1 MDTDRREPRDAV
13 DRIEFKTPC
22 AVPWSTM
29 RGDERVRHCDRCGK
43 NVYNIAAL
51 TRPEALRLVA
61 NKEGGRC
68 VRIFRRPDG
77 TVATAD
83 CWSRLRAAR
92 KKGMVP
98 WLAALAVVGWAELS
112 AARFGL
118 SRLQELAARFSPEP
132 TVLSVDWD
140 VPATR
145 LGRTPPA
152 PARRPEDILREL
164 LSDDG
169 APGGI

>member
-1 MDTDRREPRDAV
+1 MDADRREPRDAV
-13 DRIEFKTPC
+13 DRIELKTPC

-29 RGDERVRHCDRCGK
+29 RGDERVRHCDRCEK

-77 TVATAD
+77 TVVTAD
-83 CWSRLRAAR
+83 CSSRLRAAR
-92 KKGMVP
+92 KKGIGP

-118 SRLQELAARFSPEP
+118 SRLQELAERFNPKP

-140 VPATR
+140 VPVAR
-145 LGRTPPA
+145 LGGSPPA
-152 PARRPEDILREL
+152 PAPRPEDVLNDVWVDE
-164 LSDDG
+164 G
-169 APGGI
+169 PGGI

>member
-1 MDTDRREPRDAV
+1 MNTDRRGPLDAV
-13 DRIEFKTPC
+13 DRIELKTPC

-29 RGDERVRHCDRCGK
+29 RGDERMRHCDRCGK
-43 NVYNIAAL
+43 NVYNLAAL

-68 VRIFRRPDG
+68 VRIFRRRDG
-77 TVATAD
+77 TVVTAD

-92 KKGMVP
+92 KQGIVP
-98 WLAALAVVGWAELS
+98 WLAALVIVGWAELN

-118 SRLQELAARFSPEP
+118 LRLHALAERFGPRP

-140 VPATR
+140 VPRTR
-145 LGRTPPA
+145 LGRSPPA
-152 PARRPEDILREL
+152 PPPRPEDILNGLVDE
-164 LSDDG
+164 G
-169 APGGI
+169 PGGI

>member
-1 MDTDRREPRDAV
+1 
-13 DRIEFKTPC
+13 
-22 AVPWSTM
+22 M

-51 TRPEALRLVA
+51 TRPEAFRLVA
-61 NKEGGRC
+61 DKEGGRC

-77 TVATAD
+77 TVVTAD

-92 KKGMVP
+92 RKGLVP
-98 WLAALAVVGWAELS
+98 WLATLAVVGWAELS

-118 SRLQELAARFSPEP
+118 SRLQEIAERFSPKP

-140 VPATR
+140 VPTPRLTR
-145 LGRTPPA
+145 SPPTPPPSA
-152 PARRPEDILREL
+152 EDILNAL
-164 LSDDG
+164 LSESAG
-169 APGGI
+169 TMGGGEVSVGLR